1 MLVSQIGVFK
11 LKLRVAKSSTAVR
24 NKVCETTY
32 IKVNIIKEALIKEH
46 QVFQFFVVGKRE

>member
-11 LKLRVAKSSTAVR
+11 LKLRVVKSSTAVR

-32 IKVNIIKEALIKEH
+32 IRVNIIKEALIKEY